1 MQDTRPRLEPRP
13 RAAASVRVEEGPTP
27 AARPPSPVPG
37 GAENSVQNGLHAL
50 ATVVMH
56 NVRPEASGKRLPM
69 TLHRSAHVRKDDAAS
84 AIAHPEPFMFTR
96 PLADA
101 ALVAFE
107 RLSDRV
113 AKRAELLSRFLESS
127 SYSFER

>member
-84 AIAHPEPFMFTR
+84 AIAHPEPFMLFTR

-107 RLSDRV
+107 RPDAV
-113 AKRAELLSRFLESS
+113 AERAQIAFKVL
-127 SYSFER
+127 

>member
-1 MQDTRPRLEPRP
+1 MWRKGPRRLHAR
-13 RAAASVRVEEGPTP
+13 RRLCTP
-27 AARPPSPVPG
+27 A
-37 GAENSVQNGLHAL
+37 AENSVQNGLHAL

-107 RLSDRV
+107 RLPERV
-113 AKRAELLSRFLESS
+113 AERAQIPFKVL
-127 SYSFER
+127 

>member
-13 RAAASVRVEEGPTP
+13 RAAACVRVEEGPTP

-84 AIAHPEPFMFTR
+84 AIAHPEPFMLFTH

-107 RLSDRV
+107 RRTGWPSGP
-113 AKRAELLSRFLESS
+113 KLLSRFFRKL
-127 SYSFER
+127 

>member
-27 AARPPSPVPG
+27 AARPTSPVLG
-37 GAENSVQNGLHAL
+37 GVENSVQNGLHAL

-69 TLHRSAHVRKDDAAS
+69 TLHRLAHVRKDDAAS
-84 AIAHPEPFMFTR
+84 AIAHPEPSCS
-96 PLADA
+96 
-101 ALVAFE
+101 LVHSRTLRWLPSNQPPDGVA
-107 RLSDRV
+107 SRV
-113 AKRAELLSRFLESS
+113 QI
-127 SYSFER
+127 SFKVL

>member
-37 GAENSVQNGLHAL
+37 GAENRVQNGLHAL

-56 NVRPEASGKRLPM
+56 NEAKGVGKQLRT

-84 AIAHPEPFMFTR
+84 AIAHPEPFMLFTR

-107 RLSDRV
+107 RRPSGP
-113 AKRAELLSRFLESS
+113 KLLSRFFRKL
-127 SYSFER
+127 

>member
-84 AIAHPEPFMFTR
+84 AIAHPEPFMLFTR

-107 RLSDRV
+107 RPDGV
-113 AKRAELLSRFLESS
+113 AERAQIAFKVL
-127 SYSFER
+127 

>member
-27 AARPPSPVPG
+27 LHARRRLCTPA
-37 GAENSVQNGLHAL
+37 AENSVQNGLHAL

-84 AIAHPEPFMFTR
+84 AIAHPDPFMLFTR

-107 RLSDRV
+107 RPDGV
-113 AKRAELLSRFLESS
+113 AERAQIAFKVL
-127 SYSFER
+127 

>member
-84 AIAHPEPFMFTR
+84 AIAHPEPFMLFTR

-107 RLSDRV
+107 RRTGWPSGP
-113 AKRAELLSRFLESS
+113 KLLSRFFRKL
-127 SYSFER
+127 